1 MSTPEPDFKAS
12 RFLRNCKFKFKCYK
26 SWDDLERTDN
36 PAISF
41 CGDCKKNVYYCE
53 TPEELNFAIAENLC
67 VAIRHDHPK
76 AAHRQLSLGSVIDPW
91 PLAWEN
97 TPTSECAVKT

>member
-53 TPEELNFAIAENLC
+53 TPEELNFAIAKNLC

-91 PLAWEN
+91 SLASQ
-97 TPTSECAVKT
+97 TTATSEGAETP

>member
-53 TPEELNFAIAENLC
+53 TPEELNFAIAKNLC
-67 VAIRHDHPK
+67 VAIRQDHPR
-76 AAHRQLSLGSVIDPW
+76 AAHRQLSLGTVLDPW
-91 PLAWEN
+91 PLASQTSATTEDAE
-97 TPTSECAVKT
+97 TP

>member
-53 TPEELNFAIAENLC
+53 TPEELKFAIAKNLC
-67 VAIRHDHPK
+67 VAIRQDHPR
-76 AAHRQLSLGSVIDPW
+76 AAHRQLSLGSVLDPW
-91 PLAWEN
+91 PLASQTTVTNEDAEM
-97 TPTSECAVKT
+97 P

>member
-1 MSTPEPDFKAS
+1 MSTPEPDVKAS
-12 RFLRNCKFKFKCYK
+12 RFLRNFKFKFKCYK

-91 PLAWEN
+91 PLASQTTATNESAE
-97 TPTSECAVKT
+97 TP

>member
-36 PAISF
+36 PTISF
-41 CGDCKKNVYYCE
+41 CGDCKKHVYYCE
-53 TPEELNFAIAENLC
+53 TPEELNFAIAKNLC

-91 PLAWEN
+91 PLASQTTATNESAE
-97 TPTSECAVKT
+97 TP

>member
-1 MSTPEPDFKAS
+1 MSTSEPDFKAS

-53 TPEELNFAIAENLC
+53 TPEELNFAIAKNLC

-91 PLAWEN
+91 PLASQ
-97 TPTSECAVKT
+97 TTATSEGAETP

>member
-1 MSTPEPDFKAS
+1 MSTPEPDFNAS

-53 TPEELNFAIAENLC
+53 TPEELNFAIAKNLC
-67 VAIRHDHPK
+67 VAIRQDHHR
-76 AAHRQLSLGSVIDPW
+76 AAHRQLSLGSVLDPW
-91 PLAWEN
+91 PLASQTTVTNEDAEM
-97 TPTSECAVKT
+97 P

>member
-1 MSTPEPDFKAS
+1 MPMNKLNPSAEMLHF
-12 RFLRNCKFKFKCYK
+12 FRNCRFKFKCYK

-53 TPEELNFAIAENLC
+53 TPEELNFAIAKNLC

-76 AAHRQLSLGSVIDPW
+76 AAHRQLSLGSVIDQIGR
-91 PLAWEN
+91 AH
-97 TPTSECAVKT
+97 V

>member
-53 TPEELNFAIAENLC
+53 TPEELNFAIAKNLC
-67 VAIRHDHPK
+67 VAIRQDHPK

-91 PLAWEN
+91 PLASQTTATNESAE
-97 TPTSECAVKT
+97 TP

>member
-53 TPEELNFAIAENLC
+53 TPEELNFAIAKNLC
-67 VAIRHDHPK
+67 VAIRQDHPR
-76 AAHRQLSLGSVIDPW
+76 AAHRQLSLGTVLDPW
-91 PLAWEN
+91 PLASQTTVTNEDAEM
-97 TPTSECAVKT
+97 P

>member
-53 TPEELNFAIAENLC
+53 TPEELNFAIAKN
-67 VAIRHDHPK
+67 
-76 AAHRQLSLGSVIDPW
+76 
-91 PLAWEN
+91 
-97 TPTSECAVKT
+97 